1 MDIDALP
8 TALLPRET
16 IRRLSRRSDARGA
29 LQLGTHLGLL
39 AATGALVWASR
50 GQPWLAV
57 ALLLHGI
64 VLVFLF
70 CALHECIH
78 RTAFASRALNDAVAW
93 LCGALLILPPN
104 YFRLFH
110 FAHHRHTQD
119 RARDPELAVPAPA
132 TSAAWCW
139 RVSGLPY
146 WRERLQPT
154 LRHALSGRVSETFV
168 PADRAAQVV
177 REARFLWA
185 CYLGTAAVALLL
197 QRADVLVYWIVP
209 ALLGQPFLRL
219 FLLAEHTGCAFDD
232 DPLANTRTTST
243 HAAVRLLAWRM
254 PYHAEHHGFPSVPFH
269 ALASVNALL
278 AAQRRVTSCGYLAL
292 HRALLRQLRAGDA
305 VSAGR
310 RGSRADGCAG
320 IPAVAT
326 TVPAAGHSS
335 SMVSDSTAL
344 RRAMNSSIA
353 SSCAASMPGSR

>member
-8 TALLPRET
+8 TALLPRDT

-29 LQLGTHLGLL
+29 LQLGTHLALL

-50 GQPWLAV
+50 GHPWLAA

-110 FAHHRHTQD
+110 FAHHRYTQD
-119 RARDPELAVPAPA
+119 RARDPELAVSPPA
-132 TSAAWCW
+132 TAGAYWW

-146 WRERLQPT
+146 WRERLQTT
-154 LRHALSGRVSETFV
+154 LRHALTGRVPEPLV
-168 PADRAAQVV
+168 PAAGAAEVV
-177 REARFLWA
+177 REARILWA
-185 CYLGTAAVALLL
+185 CYLGVAAVSLYL
-197 QRADVLVYWIVP
+197 QRADVLIYWIVP

-232 DPLANTRTTST
+232 DMLANTRTTYT
-243 HAAVRLLAWRM
+243 NTAVLLLTWRM
-254 PYHAEHHGFPSVPFH
+254 PYHAEHHCFPSVPFH
-269 ALASVNALL
+269 RLARVNAMLSSE
-278 AAQRRVTSCGYLAL
+278 RRLIATGYLTL
-292 HRALLRQLRAGDA
+292 HRAFWRRLRAGDA
-305 VSAGR
+305 VR
-310 RGSRADGCAG
+310 
-320 IPAVAT
+320 T
-326 TVPAAGHSS
+326 
-335 SMVSDSTAL
+335 
-344 RRAMNSSIA
+344 
-353 SSCAASMPGSR
+353 

>member
-29 LQLGTHLGLL
+29 LQLGTHLSLL

-50 GQPWLAV
+50 GHAWLAA

-146 WRERLQPT
+146 WRERLQTT

-168 PADRAAQVV
+168 PADRTAQ
-177 REARFLWA
+177 
-185 CYLGTAAVALLL
+185 VALLL

-232 DPLANTRTTST
+232 DLLANTRTTST
-243 HAAVRLLAWRM
+243 QAAVRLLTWRM
-254 PYHAEHHGFPSVPFH
+254 PYHAKHHGFPSVPFH

-278 AAQRRVTSCGYLAL
+278 AAQGRVTSSGYLAL
-292 HRALLRQLRAGDA
+292 HRALLRQLRARDA

-310 RGSRADGCAG
+310 PRQPD
-320 IPAVAT
+320 
-326 TVPAAGHSS
+326 
-335 SMVSDSTAL
+335 
-344 RRAMNSSIA
+344 
-353 SSCAASMPGSR
+353 